1 MKEVTQ
7 LLQADSLANV
17 IFNSSAQAMFV
28 IGVEPNDLFR
38 CITANKAYFDQTK
51 LKPEQVIGK
60 IIEEILPPEALP
72 VASQGYKKAILKGTP
87 VKYEE
92 RIDFGFGLDIVET
105 IITPVLDE
113 NNICTLL
120 IGSSRNIKPEIE
132 SDKQVRM
139 LAQTLRSINECVS
152 ITDTENHIIYVNEAF
167 LKTYGYQE
175 NELIGKHI
183 STIKSR
189 NSDPLSLEEL
199 TAKTLSG
206 GWQGELMNRRKDG
219 TEFPVF
225 VSASPVFNDQN
236 ELIAMVGVSQD
247 LTKHKQTEQQL
258 LDNEKWI
265 KLITESTPD
274 IIYVFSVKENR
285 NIYLNRS
292 IAKMLGYNEG
302 ELDEYSI
309 GFLTEYIH
317 PDNLQQFEVFY
328 KKIQDWDPEFVYS
341 FEYRMKTKHGDWRWF
356 KGNEKEF
363 QREKGKVI
371 TLIGSVQDI
380 TERKMAEEKLRE
392 SEERYRLLANNASDS
407 IALYDENFKPIYLSP
422 ASFTIAGYSKDE
434 VHAMNV
440 FDIVHPDD
448 KARLFE
454 EMAESKAKKMDK
466 SSYIYRIIHKDGH
479 YIWIETVSNHVYSD
493 DKLVKTIA
501 VSRDVTIRK
510 KAEEAIMERNEKF
523 RFLSKSTTEMLNL
536 PDLPSIYQYI
546 CTNIHLQ
553 YRDSIV
559 LFISVDEKA
568 GLTTLEK
575 LAGIENNLLKK
586 IIDMTGFS
594 PLGNKFKILP
604 EHHKYFKSGKFSEF
618 PGGLVEFASSEFPAF
633 AAKMIQKLLGIKNI
647 YTIGINNGNDLL
659 AAVHVMTLKGTI
671 ITDHDYIE
679 TFVRQAGV
687 IIQRKVML
695 ENLMASEEKYRLITE
710 NSADAIVVLDAGL
723 KFTYVSPSASKI
735 IGFTPE
741 EIKKREL
748 SDLVTHE
755 SLTKLN
761 QMLDEKVSALG
772 SNETDFEKVYQLE
785 VELKHKNGSITW
797 AESSIS
803 FLKNNQNNLS
813 GIIAVVRD
821 ITERRRALEQLRFQ
835 SLILDQIQD
844 LVTATDLNGMIT
856 YVNDAELKMMGR
868 NREDI
873 IGKHVKI
880 YGEDPS
886 RGGSHNEILSA
897 TLKTGQWIGEMV
909 NFNAEGKPIELEV
922 KTQLIFDIDGNPI
935 GLCGI
940 SVDASIRKQAEQKL
954 IEAKEKA
961 EAADKLKTSFMNNIS
976 HEVRTPLNGILG
988 YAGLLAEWDL
998 SNEEK
1003 KDYINMLGLSSERL
1017 VRTITDYMDI
1027 SLLTSGNME
1036 VHPQKMCPDDYLKNL
1051 FSKFNRLCSSK
1062 NLSLIL
1068 DLPEKN
1074 NSGNLITDPELFSK
1088 LIHHLLDNALKF
1100 TSSGSINFGYKIMD
1114 NHLHFFV
1121 NDTGIGINK
1130 ENLEMIFKP
1139 FSQEDITDTRGHEGS
1154 GLGLSIVKGIAEL
1167 LGGTIEVKSKKGKG
1181 SVFTF
1186 IIHNETTSPALVI
1199 AIPEKEIS
1207 DPPFR
1212 QTLLLAEDDFASF
1225 KYFDVLFSRLHIDLI
1240 HANNGQEA
1248 VDLCRK
1254 HPEIGLVLM
1263 DLKMPVMNGLEA
1275 TRIIKQFR
1283 PELPI
1288 IAQTAFALSGDE
1300 FIAREA
1306 GCDDY
1311 LPKPIT
1317 KKALTEKL
1325 EQYGFSFLPV
1335 KHMINPSI

>member
-1 MKEVTQ
+1 MNELSE
-7 LLQADSLANV
+7 LLKKDSYLKL
-17 IFNSSAQAMFV
+17 IFNSASDAMFL
-28 IGVEPNDLFR
+28 INVEPGNVFR
-38 CITANKAYFDQTK
+38 CMSVNQAYIAQTK
-51 LKPEQVIGK
+51 LEPEQVIGK
-60 IIEEILPPEALP
+60 QVEEVMPPESLAVALN
-72 VASQGYKKAILKGTP
+72 GYNEAIKKRNP

-92 RIDFGFGLDIVET
+92 RVNFGFGLDIVET
-105 IITPVLDE
+105 TITPVFDE
-113 NNICTLL
+113 NGICTNL
-120 IGSSRNIKPEIE
+120 IGSSRNINTIIE
-132 SDKQVRM
+132 SENQVKM

-152 ITDTENHIIYVNEAF
+152 ITDTENHMIYVNEAF

-199 TAKTLSG
+199 TAKTKDG

-247 LTKHKQTEQQL
+247 LTKHKQTEQKL
-258 LDNEKWI
+258 YENEHWI
-265 KLITESTPD
+265 KLITENVPD
-274 IIYVFSVKENR
+274 IIYVFSAKENR

-292 IAKMLGYNEG
+292 LAQLLGFEPG
-302 ELDEYSI
+302 EVDEYAFN
-309 GFLTEYIH
+309 FLSEQIH
-317 PDNLQQFEVFY
+317 PDDLLQFDEFYREIKNWKPDFVFRY
-328 KKIQDWDPEFVYS
+328 
-341 FEYRMKTKHGDWRWF
+341 EYRMKTKNGDWRWF

-363 QREKGKVI
+363 QRENGKVVS
-371 TLIGSVQDI
+371 LIGTVQDI

-422 ASFTIAGYSKDE
+422 ASFTIAGYSKEE
-434 VHAMNV
+434 VLGMSV

-466 SSYIYRIIHKDGH
+466 SSYLYRIVHKDGH
-479 YIWIETVSNHVYSD
+479 YIWIETVSNHVYSQ
-493 DKLVKTIA
+493 DKLVKTVA

-510 KAEEAIMERNEKF
+510 KAEEAILERNQKF
-523 RFLSKSTTEMLNL
+523 RFLSRSVTEMLIL
-536 PDLPSIYQYI
+536 PDLQAIYKYI
-546 CTNIHLQ
+546 CRNVHKQYPDSLVLVVSIDEQKMITNLADVCGLENSLLSKASELVGFNPVGTAYKLLPDHL
-553 YRDSIV
+553 
-559 LFISVDEKA
+559 
-568 GLTTLEK
+568 
-575 LAGIENNLLKK
+575 
-586 IIDMTGFS
+586 
-594 PLGNKFKILP
+594 
-604 EHHKYFKSGKFSEF
+604 KYFRSGKFTEF
-618 PGGLVEFASSEFPAF
+618 PAGLAEFASTEFPAF
-633 AAKMIQKLLGIKNI
+633 AAKTLQKLAGINKI
-647 YTIGINNGNDLL
+647 YTIGINNDDNLL
-659 AAVHVMTLKGTI
+659 AAVHIFTRNKTSI
-671 ITDHDYIE
+671 SDHDYIE
-679 TFVRQAGV
+679 SFIRQAGV
-687 IIQRKVML
+687 IIQRK
-695 ENLMASEEKYRLITE
+695 LMIETLTASEEKYRLITE
-710 NSADAIVVLDAGL
+710 NSADAIVVLDANL
-723 KFTYVSPSASKI
+723 KFQYISPSSTKI

-741 EIKKREL
+741 EIMDKEL
-748 SDLVTHE
+748 SNLVAPAT
-755 SLTKLN
+755 LLKLN
-761 QMLDEKVSALG
+761 QMFDSKVLALG
-772 SNETDFEKVYQLE
+772 NRIAEFDEVYQLE
-785 VELKHKNGSITW
+785 IELMHKNGNPTW

-803 FLKNNQNNLS
+803 FLKDNNNNLT

-821 ITERRRALEQLRFQ
+821 ITERRNALEQLHFQ

-856 YVNDAELKMMGR
+856 YVNNAELKMLGR
-868 NREDI
+868 NREEI
-873 IGKHVKI
+873 IGKHVELF
-880 YGEDPS
+880 GEDPS
-886 RGGSHNEILSA
+886 RGGSHSEIISS
-897 TLKTGQWIGEMV
+897 TINSGQWVGEMV
-909 NFNAEGKPIELEV
+909 NFAADGTPVELEV
-922 KTQLIFDIDGNPI
+922 KTQLIFDVDGNPI

-940 SVDASIRKQAEQKL
+940 SSDASIRKQAERKL

-1036 VHPQKMCPDDYLKNL
+1036 MHSKTILPEEQLISL
-1051 FSKFNRLCSSK
+1051 FTKFDPLFNKKQLTLR
-1062 NLSLIL
+1062 L
-1068 DLPEKN
+1068 DLPEKS
-1074 NSGNLITDPELFSK
+1074 NSNFLIVDPELFRK
-1088 LIHHLLDNALKF
+1088 LIEHLLDNALKF
-1100 TSSGSINFGYKIMD
+1100 TNSGLITFGMREQDHHY
-1114 NHLHFFV
+1114 HFFV
-1121 NDTGIGINK
+1121 NDTGIGIK
-1130 ENLEMIFKP
+1130 EENLEMIFKP

-1181 SVFTF
+1181 STFTF
-1186 IIHNETTSPALVI
+1186 IIQKEITSPPVLI
-1199 AIPEKEIS
+1199 TIPEKETS
-1207 DPPFR
+1207 DPHVK
-1212 QTLLLAEDDFASF
+1212 QTLLLAEDDYASF
-1225 KYFDVLFSRLHIDLI
+1225 KYFDLLLSRLHIDLI

-1248 VDLCRK
+1248 VDLCQK

-1275 TRIIKQFR
+1275 TRIIKQMR
-1283 PELPI
+1283 PKLPV

-1325 EQYGFSFLPV
+1325 EQFGFSFLPV
-1335 KHMINPSI
+1335 KNKNNPNI